1 MVGIRVGASS
11 RVVDSTPVAR
21 RVMVE
26 SALNSPSVLANQG
39 TMPQRIIISSRSPV
53 SRLRRMTGR
62 DRATVWCEC
71 ARVRPAKVDASE
83 AWREYRSIEDI
94 PALNLN
100 GGNFAQLTAGT
111 GGTSFASPA
120 GAGANTSIDRK
131 YSLTERCQLIPAR
144 LIIRTALRL

>member
-1 MVGIRVGASS
+1 MVAIRVGASS

-100 GGNFAQLTAGT
+100 GGISAQLWTGT
-111 GGTSFASPA
+111 GGTSFFCTVEPRASNLIYTQNSCTHR
-120 GAGANTSIDRK
+120 G
-131 YSLTERCQLIPAR
+131 QLSPSG
-144 LIIRTALRL
+144 